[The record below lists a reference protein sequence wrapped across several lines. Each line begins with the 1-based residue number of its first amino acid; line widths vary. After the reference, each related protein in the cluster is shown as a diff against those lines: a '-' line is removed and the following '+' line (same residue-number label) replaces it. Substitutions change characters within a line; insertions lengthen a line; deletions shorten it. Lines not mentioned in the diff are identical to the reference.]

1 MNIPLKKPV
10 LITECCAKQNIRHM
24 PFKLPMFPVGD
35 EPQINM
41 VNSVCLACKT
51 HWYGSESEVY
61 QFTAKEWDTH
71 IDEAL
76 EDLKH
81 CQVNGDL
88 NDQYAIC
95 LSKEG
100 V

>member
-35 EPQINM
+35 VPQVTM

-51 HWYGSESEVY
+51 HWYGSESQVY
-61 QFTAKEWDTH
+61 QYTAKEWDTH

-76 EDLKH
+76 EDLKQR
-81 CQVNGDL
+81 QVNGDL

-95 LSKEG
+95 LSKED